1 MSDAD
6 ADPDV
11 TELLADLT
19 RSLQELQTE
28 IEPDRR
34 LRPPTPGELSR
45 FTSEVAIPGLILIL
59 ETNIRVLKL
68 LQRAMRLAEGKD
80 PTGNN
85 TVPEMRDR
93 AEKLSRATL
102 SQLESTLSEVQSAV
116 EGRPD
121 NDETERLLSEARK
134 LRDQVQD
141 ELERR
146 SQQAGA
152 TDQSATGGGS
162 EAGDGQRVDENEFE
176 DEPVGIDVEAE
187 LKSIKD
193 NLDDAED
200 GSNRREG
207 DDADEGEDTDRS
219 DDAQADDDSDSSD
232 EQPSDRSDQGS
243 GGDDAED
250 PDTEG

>member
-19 RSLQELQTE
+19 RSLQEIQTE

-34 LRPPTPGELSR
+34 LRPPTPRELSR

-68 LQRAMRLAEGKD
+68 LQRTIRLAEGKD
-80 PTGNN
+80 PTGGKA
-85 TVPEMRDR
+85 VPEMRDR
-93 AEKLSRATL
+93 AERLSRATL

-121 NDETERLLSEARK
+121 NDETQQLLSEARK

-146 SQQAGA
+146 SQQRAGTTEGA
-152 TDQSATGGGS
+152 SDEGS
-162 EAGDGQRVDENEFE
+162 EGQGIDQTELQDDTVD
-176 DEPVGIDVEAE
+176 IDVEAE

-193 NLDDAED
+193 NLDDVED
-200 GSNRREG
+200 GSDG
-207 DDADEGEDTDRS
+207 
-219 DDAQADDDSDSSD
+219 QADDGSDETPSDDGAGDESDSG
-232 EQPSDRSDQGS
+232 PSDDT
-243 GGDDAED
+243 AD
-250 PDTEG
+250 PDTGA

>member
-11 TELLADLT
+11 TELLTDLT

-34 LRPPTPGELSR
+34 LRPPTPRELSR

-68 LQRAMRLAEGKD
+68 LQRTIRLAEGKD
-80 PTGNN
+80 PSGGKA
-85 TVPEMRDR
+85 VPEMRDR
-93 AEKLSRATL
+93 AERLSRATL

-146 SQQAGA
+146 SQQRAGTTERP
-152 TDQSATGGGS
+152 TDEGQGVDKS
-162 EAGDGQRVDENEFE
+162 ELQDDTVD
-176 DEPVGIDVEAE
+176 IDVEAE

-200 GSNRREG
+200 GG
-207 DDADEGEDTDRS
+207 DGRADDGSEDAGQDDDDGPDDQDSDADDT
-219 DDAQADDDSDSSD
+219 
-232 EQPSDRSDQGS
+232 P
-243 GGDDAED
+243 D
-250 PDTEG
+250 PDT

>member
-6 ADPDV
+6 RDQDV

-19 RSLQELQTE
+19 RSLQEIQTE

-34 LRPPTPGELSR
+34 LRPPTPRELSR

-68 LQRAMRLAEGKD
+68 LQRTIRLAEGKD
-80 PTGNN
+80 PTGGKA
-85 TVPEMRDR
+85 VPEMRDR
-93 AEKLSRATL
+93 AERLSRATL

-121 NDETERLLSEARK
+121 NDETQQLLSEARK

-146 SQQAGA
+146 SQQRAGTTEGA
-152 TDQSATGGGS
+152 SDEGS
-162 EAGDGQRVDENEFE
+162 EGQGIDQTELQDDTVD
-176 DEPVGIDVEAE
+176 IDVEAE

-193 NLDDAED
+193 NLDDVED
-200 GSNRREG
+200 GSDG
-207 DDADEGEDTDRS
+207 
-219 DDAQADDDSDSSD
+219 QADDGSDETPSDDGAGDESDSG
-232 EQPSDRSDQGS
+232 PSDDT
-243 GGDDAED
+243 AD
-250 PDTEG
+250 PDTGA

>member
-6 ADPDV
+6 RDQDV

-19 RSLQELQTE
+19 RSLQEIQTE

-34 LRPPTPGELSR
+34 LRPPTPRELSR

-68 LQRAMRLAEGKD
+68 LQRTIRLAEGKD
-80 PTGNN
+80 PTGGKA
-85 TVPEMRDR
+85 VPEMRDR
-93 AEKLSRATL
+93 AERLSRATL

-121 NDETERLLSEARK
+121 NDETQQLLSEARK

-146 SQQAGA
+146 SQQRADTADGR
-152 TDQSATGGGS
+152 TDDGSEGQGIDQSELQDDT
-162 EAGDGQRVDENEFE
+162 VD
-176 DEPVGIDVEAE
+176 IDVEAE

-193 NLDDAED
+193 NLDDADD
-200 GSNRREG
+200 GSERG
-207 DDADEGEDTDRS
+207 ADDGS
-219 DDAQADDDSDSSD
+219 DDTQPDEDAGDDSDSG
-232 EQPSDRSDQGS
+232 PSDGT
-243 GGDDAED
+243 AD
-250 PDTEG
+250 PDTGV

>member
-6 ADPDV
+6 ADPEV

-34 LRPPTPGELSR
+34 LRPPTLRELSQ

-68 LQRAMRLAEGKD
+68 LQRTIRLAEGKD
-80 PTGNN
+80 PTGNS

-93 AEKLSRATL
+93 AERLSRATL

-116 EGRPD
+116 EGRPN
-121 NDETERLLSEARK
+121 NDETDQLLSEART
-134 LRDQVQD
+134 LRDQIQD

-146 SQQAGA
+146 SQQRDGA
-152 TDQSATGGGS
+152 DESATGGS
-162 EAGDGQRVDENEFE
+162 EGHDGQSVDESEFE
-176 DEPVGIDVEAE
+176 DDTVDIDVESE

-193 NLDDAED
+193 NLEDVEDDSNGKRADDAA
-200 GSNRREG
+200 GSG
-207 DDADEGEDTDRS
+207 DTQS
-219 DDAQADDDSDSSD
+219 DDQGDASDDTGSDAPDDSV
-232 EQPSDRSDQGS
+232 
-243 GGDDAED
+243 D
-250 PDTEG
+250 PDPGT

>member
-11 TELLADLT
+11 TELLTDLT

-34 LRPPTPGELSR
+34 LRAPTPRELSQ

-68 LQRAMRLAEGKD
+68 LQRTIRLAEGKD
-80 PTGNN
+80 PTGGKA
-85 TVPEMRDR
+85 VPEMRDR
-93 AEKLSRATL
+93 AERLSRATL

-116 EGRPD
+116 DGRPD
-121 NDETERLLSEARK
+121 NDETEQLLSEARK
-134 LRDQVQD
+134 LRDQIQD

-146 SQQAGA
+146 SQQRNG
-152 TDQSATGGGS
+152 TDESAPGEGS
-162 EAGDGQRVDENEFE
+162 GVDDSQRVESAFQD
-176 DEPVGIDVEAE
+176 DPVDIDVEAE

-193 NLDDAED
+193 NLDDVED
-200 GSNRREG
+200 GSNG
-207 DDADEGEDTDRS
+207 SQADDAAES
-219 DDAQADDDSDSSD
+219 DDTKPDDDSDAPD
-232 EQPSDRSDQGS
+232 EQPSNQDDQS
-243 GGDDAED
+243 SNPDDTAD
-250 PDTEG
+250 PDTGA